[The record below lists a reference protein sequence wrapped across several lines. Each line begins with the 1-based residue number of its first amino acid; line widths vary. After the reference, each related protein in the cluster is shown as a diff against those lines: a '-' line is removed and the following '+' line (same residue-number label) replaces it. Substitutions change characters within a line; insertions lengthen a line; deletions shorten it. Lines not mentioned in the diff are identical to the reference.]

1 MRYPQADFIEPIRF
15 PDTGYSR
22 LMKIPFSSWRH
33 TRILLSSLIVFTL
46 VPFAAAAPA
55 GVALAAHQTIVINNG
70 GEVASLDPHKTEGV
84 PESNIILNLLEGLVT
99 TDNQGAVVPGV
110 AESWQNEQGKIWTFT
125 LRNNARWSNGE
136 PVTAKDFVYSWQRL
150 VDAKTAS
157 PYASYL
163 QYAHVE
169 NIDAILSGKKA
180 PDTLGVKALDDHHLQ
195 VTLSEPVPY
204 FIALVAHSSLK
215 PVNRS
220 AIEKWGESWTQ
231 PGHYVGNGAYSLS
244 DWVINEKIVLR
255 RNPQYWNNGKTII
268 ETATF
273 LPISSETSDVN
284 RYRSGEIDMT
294 NSALPPDLFPI
305 LKKSIASQV
314 HVSPLLCTFYYELNN
329 KRPPFNDP
337 RVRTAV
343 KLTLDRDI
351 IANKIMGQG
360 QIPAGGFTPPFISGA
375 HLTQPEWMTWS
386 QAQRNEQAKKLL
398 AEAGYSAAKPLSF
411 ALLYNTSDLNK
422 KQAIAAASM
431 WQKNLGA
438 KVTLENQEWKT
449 MLDTRHQGEF
459 DVARATWCAD
469 YNEPSTFLNAML
481 SHSSSNTAFYHSE
494 KFDSLMA
501 ETLKAAD
508 DSQRAALYQQA
519 EQQLDRDSAIVPV
532 YYRVSAR
539 LIKPWVGGFTGKDP
553 QDQPDLK
560 YFYITKH

>member
-1 MRYPQADFIEPIRF
+1 
-15 PDTGYSR
+15 
-22 LMKIPFSSWRH
+22 MKILLSCRCH
-33 TRILLSSLIVFTL
+33 TRVLLSSLIVFTQASWAVT
-46 VPFAAAAPA
+46 VPE
-55 GVALAAHQTIVINNG
+55 GVALAANQAIVINNG
-70 GEVASLDPHKTEGV
+70 GEVASLDPHKNEGV

-99 TDNQGAVVPGV
+99 TDNQGRVVPGV

-150 VDAKTAS
+150 VDAKTGS

-180 PDTLGVKALDDHHLQ
+180 PDTLGVKALDDHHFQ

-204 FIALVAHSSLK
+204 FIALVANSSLK

-220 AIEKWGESWTQ
+220 AVEKWGESWTQ
-231 PGHYVGNGAYSLS
+231 PSHYVGNGAYSLS
-244 DWVINEKIVLR
+244 DWIINEKIVLK
-255 RNPQYWNNGKTII
+255 RNPQYWNNVKTVI

-273 LPISSETSDVN
+273 LPVSSETSDVN

-294 NSALPPDLFPI
+294 NSALPPDLFPV
-305 LKKSIASQV
+305 LKKNLGTQV
-314 HVSPLLCTFYYELNN
+314 HVSPLLCTFYYEMNN
-329 KRPPFNDP
+329 KRPPFNDV

-360 QIPAGGFTPPFISGA
+360 QIPAGGFTPPFIDGA
-375 HLTQPEWMTWS
+375 HLTQPEWMGWT
-386 QAQRNEQAKKLL
+386 QTQRNEQAKKLL
-398 AEAGYSAAKPLSF
+398 VEAGYSAAKPLSF

-431 WQKNLGA
+431 WKKNLGA
-438 KVTLENQEWKT
+438 NVTLENQEWKT

-481 SHSSSNTAFYHSE
+481 SNSSSNTAFYRSE

-508 DSQRAALYQQA
+508 DQQRAALYQQA

-539 LIKPWVGGFTGKDP
+539 LIKPWIGGFTGKDP

-560 YFYITKH
+560 YYYVTKH

>member
-1 MRYPQADFIEPIRF
+1 
-15 PDTGYSR
+15 
-22 LMKIPFSSWRH
+22 MKITLSSWH
-33 TRILLSSLIVFTL
+33 YANVVLTSWILLSQTSW
-46 VPFAAAAPA
+46 AAAVPA
-55 GVALAAHQTIVINNG
+55 GVALAEKQTIVINNG
-70 GEVASLDPHKTEGV
+70 SEVSSLDPHKTEGV

-99 TDNQGAVVPGV
+99 NDNQGHVVAGV
-110 AESWQNEQGKIWTFT
+110 AESWQNKQDKIWTFT
-125 LRNNARWSNGE
+125 LRNNAKWSNGE
-136 PVTAKDFVYSWQRL
+136 PVTARDFVYSWQRL

-169 NIDAILSGKKA
+169 NIDAILNGKAA
-180 PDTLGVKALDDHHLQ
+180 PDTLGVKALDDRHFQ

-204 FIALVAHSSLK
+204 FISLLTHSALK

-220 AIEKWGESWTQ
+220 TVEKWGERWTQ
-231 PGHYVGNGAYSLS
+231 PGHYVGNGAYLLS
-244 DWVINEKIVLR
+244 DWVINEKIVLT
-255 RNPQYWNNGKTII
+255 RNPQYWDNAKTLI

-273 LPISSETSDVN
+273 LPVSSETSDVN
-284 RYRSGEIDMT
+284 RFRSGEIDMT

-305 LKKSIASQV
+305 LKKNLGSQV

-360 QIPAGGFTPPFISGA
+360 QIPAGGFTPPFIEGA
-375 HLTQPEWMTWS
+375 DLTQPEWMKWT

-398 AEAGYSAAKPLSF
+398 AEAGYSAKNPLSF

-431 WQKNLGA
+431 WKTNLGA
-438 KVTLENQEWKT
+438 SVTLDNQEWKT

-481 SHSSSNTAFYHSE
+481 SNSSSNTAFYHSA
-494 KFDSLMA
+494 KFDALMA
-501 ETLKAAD
+501 ETLKATD
-508 DSQRAALYQQA
+508 PGLRAARYQQA

-539 LIKPWVGGFTGKDP
+539 LVKPWVGGFTGNDP

-560 YFYITKH
+560 YFYITRH